1 MGVLVFIGMEGNATR
16 SWNAD
21 NLLTITMTGTIDIQ
35 ALTDRFW
42 KRMHK
47 KNVDVKILALKDE
60 GEKKVGSK
68 SSSKEKPVEKSDPES
83 SEKDDSTKSSSEE
96 KTSKKADPS
105 KDQTPNTKVD
115 TTNSSKDKKAIRKL
129 TLQVLQKIRNPMR
142 KLTLRRYFSIYFI
155 KCKYFFLFLS

>member
-47 KNVDVKILALKDE
+47 KKVDVKILPWKDE

-68 SSSKEKPVEKSDPES
+68 SSSKEKPIEKSDPAS

-96 KTSKKADPS
+96 KTCKKADPS

-129 TLQVLQKIRNPMR
+129 TLHVLQKIRNLMR
-142 KLTLRRYFSIYFI
+142 KLTLH
-155 KCKYFFLFLS
+155 FLRKEPR